1 MQARKTTHGLVGQHQ
16 YVDRTIRGRVSQW
29 QIYMEKVPYVY
40 GVANPRDRGRLKNR
54 TEVTIFSSVWAS
66 LQNMLMF
73 RTCMP
78 EYWHR
83 ADNTKGTGL
92 FPWRLVVDEDRTR
105 EMCNRIDVQ
114 AHAGRILAHPNP
126 RVRVRI
132 WPFDLRVSACWGLA
146 MGYVSTDVGAIAEAV
161 FLLERRQT
169 DSQSDVTERS
179 TPHWRLYSRHGN
191 ELSGWFFPGWGRCFD
206 LPALT
211 LLVGWQKGHR
221 PVESCATCLL
231 KFFQVEEEN
240 QGRAVVWR
248 WWCLY
253 L

>member
-54 TEVTIFSSVWAS
+54 TEVTIFSRVWAS

-146 MGYVSTDVGAIAEAV
+146 MGYVSTDVGADSWSRCPFRAPTNRQSV
-161 FLLERRQT
+161 RRDWT
-169 DSQSDVTERS
+169 
-179 TPHWRLYSRHGN
+179 LYPT
-191 ELSGWFFPGWGRCFD
+191 LAAIQ
-206 LPALT
+206 PA
-211 LLVGWQKGHR
+211 W
-221 PVESCATCLL
+221 
-231 KFFQVEEEN
+231 
-240 QGRAVVWR
+240 
-248 WWCLY
+248 
-253 L
+253 